1 VSLVVIGLNHRTTPV
16 ELLERMAVPP
26 PELAKALHTL
36 ERSDNLDE
44 VAVLSTCNRTEVYAR
59 CTRFHPAVEDVRN
72 FLTDQSG
79 LDPDMITDHL
89 YTYHDDAAVAH
100 LFGVAAGVDSMI
112 VGEGEIL
119 GQVREAW
126 QVAEREGMIGQ
137 LLSRVFHQSV
147 EVGKRARTETGIGRH
162 AVSVSSAA
170 VAVAGE
176 RLGGL
181 ENRRVLVVGAGD
193 VGTGMAIALNGA
205 GVGEIVVANRSPERA
220 DELAARVG
228 GRAIGLDAVRDGLVE
243 TDVLLAST
251 GAPDVLLERSEIES
265 AMSRRDGRALL
276 IVDIAVPRNVDPG
289 VGQVFGVTLLDIDGL
304 KAFAAQSLAQRRQEI
319 GKVREIIT
327 EELDKFRLERSARE
341 VAPLISSMRARA
353 EELRGFELERFRSR
367 LAGLDDDERDAV
379 DALTRG
385 LVNKLLHDPT
395 VRVKDAAG
403 TARGEVYAD
412 ALAALFGLEDV
423 SDSASGPEPEA
434 PADGRGGGGSADR
447 RSRSP
452 SLRGRQARP

>member
-16 ELLERMAVPP
+16 ELLERIAVPP

-228 GRAIGLDAVRDGLVE
+228 GRSIGLDTVRDALVDA
-243 TDVLLAST
+243 DVLLAST

-265 AMSRRDGRALL
+265 AMGRRDGRALL
-276 IVDIAVPRNVDPG
+276 VVDIAVPRNVDPG

-304 KAFAAQSLAQRRQEI
+304 KAFAAQSLEQRRQEI

-353 EELRGFELERFRSR
+353 EELRGVELERFRSR
-367 LAGLDDDERDAV
+367 LAALDDDERVAV

-403 TARGEVYAD
+403 TARGELYAD
-412 ALAALFGLEDV
+412 ALAALFGLEDA
-423 SDSASGPEPEA
+423 SDHASGPEPEA
-434 PADGRGGGGSADR
+434 PADES
-447 RSRSP
+447 
-452 SLRGRQARP
+452 

>member
-36 ERSDNLDE
+36 ERSDNLAE

-59 CTRFHPAVEDVRN
+59 CTRFHPAVEDVRH

-79 LDPDMITDHL
+79 LDPDTITDHL

-181 ENRRVLVVGAGD
+181 DNRRVLVVGAGD

-205 GVGEIVVANRSPERA
+205 GVGEIVVANRSRERA
-220 DELAARVG
+220 AELAARVG
-228 GRAIGLDAVRDGLVE
+228 GRAIGLDTVRDALVD

-251 GAPDVLLERSEIES
+251 GAPDVLLERSEIEA

-304 KAFAAQSLAQRRQEI
+304 KAFAAESLDQRRQEI
-319 GKVREIIT
+319 GKVREIVT

-353 EELRGFELERFRSR
+353 EELRSAELARFRSR
-367 LAGLDDDERDAV
+367 LAELDDDERAAV

-403 TARGEVYAD
+403 TARGELYAD
-412 ALAALFGLEDV
+412 ALAALFGLED
-423 SDSASGPEPEA
+423 ASEPASPESEPR
-434 PADGRGGGGSADR
+434 ADG
-447 RSRSP
+447 
-452 SLRGRQARP
+452 L

>member
-16 ELLERMAVPP
+16 ELLERIAVPP

-228 GRAIGLDAVRDGLVE
+228 GRSIGLDTVRDALVDA
-243 TDVLLAST
+243 DVLLAST

-265 AMSRRDGRALL
+265 AMGRRDGRALL
-276 IVDIAVPRNVDPG
+276 VVDIAVPRNVDPG

-304 KAFAAQSLAQRRQEI
+304 KAFAAQSLEQRRQEI

-353 EELRGFELERFRSR
+353 EELRGVELERFRSR
-367 LAGLDDDERDAV
+367 LAALDDDERDAV

-403 TARGEVYAD
+403 TARGELYAD
-412 ALAALFGLEDV
+412 ALAALFGLEDA
-423 SDSASGPEPEA
+423 SDHASGPEPEA
-434 PADGRGGGGSADR
+434 PADES
-447 RSRSP
+447 
-452 SLRGRQARP
+452 

>member
-1 VSLVVIGLNHRTTPV
+1 MSLVVIGLNHRTTPV
-16 ELLERMAVPP
+16 SLLERMAVPA
-26 PELAKALHTL
+26 PELPKALHTL
-36 ERSDNLDE
+36 ERSENLAE

-72 FLTDQSG
+72 FLTDQSS
-79 LDPDMITDHL
+79 LDPDTISDHL

-126 QVAEREGMIGQ
+126 QIAEQESAIGP
-137 LLSRVFHQSV
+137 LVSRVFRQAV

-181 ENRRVLVVGAGD
+181 EGRRVLVVGAGD
-193 VGTGMAIALNGA
+193 VGAGMAIALRGA
-205 GVGEIVVANRSPERA
+205 GVSDIVVANRSAERGA
-220 DELAARVG
+220 ELAARVD
-228 GRAIGLDAVRDGLVE
+228 GRAIGLDGVVDQLVE

-251 GAPDVLLERSEIES
+251 GAGDVLLERSDIE
-265 AMSRRDGRALL
+265 ATMSRRGDRALL

-289 VGQVFGVTLLDIDGL
+289 VSQVFGVTLLDIDDL
-304 KAFAAQSLAQRRQEI
+304 KAFAALSLEQRRQEI
-319 GKVREIIT
+319 GTVREIIS
-327 EELDKFRLERSARE
+327 EELDRFRVERSARE
-341 VAPLISSMRARA
+341 VAPLVSSLRARA
-353 EELRGFELERFRSR
+353 EELRAGELARYRSR
-367 LAGLDDDERDAV
+367 LASLDPASREAV

-385 LVNKLLHDPT
+385 IVNKLLHDPT

-403 TARGEVYAD
+403 TPQGDLYAD
-412 ALAALFGLEDV
+412 ALATLFDLEAAADP
-423 SDSASGPEPEA
+423 AEPA
-434 PADGRGGGGSADR
+434 ADGE
-447 RSRSP
+447 
-452 SLRGRQARP
+452 

>member
-16 ELLERMAVPP
+16 ELLERIAVPP

-89 YTYHDDAAVAH
+89 YTYHDDATVAH

-205 GVGEIVVANRSPERA
+205 GVGEIVVANRSRERA

-228 GRAIGLDAVRDGLVE
+228 GRAIGLDTVRDALVD

-304 KAFAAQSLAQRRQEI
+304 KAFAAQSLEQRRQEI

-353 EELRGFELERFRSR
+353 EELRGAELERFRSR
-367 LAGLDDDERDAV
+367 LAALDDDERAAV

-403 TARGEVYAD
+403 TARGEIYAD
-412 ALAALFGLEDV
+412 ALAALFGLDDA
-423 SDSASGPEPEA
+423 SDPAPGPETEA
-434 PADGRGGGGSADR
+434 PADGSG
-447 RSRSP
+447 
-452 SLRGRQARP
+452 

>member
-16 ELLERMAVPP
+16 ELLERMAVPA
-26 PELAKALHTL
+26 PELAKALHAL
-36 ERSDNLDE
+36 EGSDNLAE

-72 FLTDQSG
+72 FLTDQSS
-79 LDPDMITDHL
+79 LDPDTITDHL

-100 LFGVAAGVDSMI
+100 LFGVSAGVDSMI

-126 QVAEREGMIGQ
+126 HIAEREGMIGP
-137 LLSRVFHQSV
+137 LLSRAFRQAV

-181 ENRRVLVVGAGD
+181 DNRRVLVIGAGD
-193 VGTGMAIALNGA
+193 VGTAMAVALNGA
-205 GVGEIVVANRSPERA
+205 GVGEIVVANRSPKRA

-228 GRAIGLDAVRDGLVE
+228 GRAIALDSVNDALVAA
-243 TDVLLAST
+243 DVVLAST
-251 GAPDVLLERSEIES
+251 SASDLLLERSEIEA
-265 AMSRRDGRALL
+265 AMARRDGRALL

-319 GKVREIIT
+319 DKVRGIIT
-327 EELDKFRLERSARE
+327 QELDRYRLERSARE
-341 VAPLISSMRARA
+341 VAPLISLLRAHA
-353 EELRGFELERFRSR
+353 EELRGAELARFRSR
-367 LAGLDDDERDAV
+367 LARLDPDAREAV

-395 VRVKDAAG
+395 VRIKDAAG
-403 TARGEVYAD
+403 TTQGELYAD
-412 ALAALFGLEDV
+412 ALAALFGLEG
-423 SDSASGPEPEA
+423 ASESGAAADPEA
-434 PADGRGGGGSADR
+434 PADGSA
-447 RSRSP
+447 
-452 SLRGRQARP
+452 

>member
-1 VSLVVIGLNHRTTPV
+1 MSLVVIGLNHRTTPV

-36 ERSDNLDE
+36 ERSENLAE

-72 FLTDQSG
+72 FLTDQSS
-79 LDPDMITDHL
+79 LDPDTITDHL

-126 QVAEREGMIGQ
+126 LVAEHEGMIGQ
-137 LLSRVFHQSV
+137 LLSRVFRQAV

-170 VAVAGE
+170 VTVAGE

-181 ENRRVLVVGAGD
+181 EDRRVLVIGAGD
-193 VGTGMAIALNGA
+193 VGAAMAIALKGA
-205 GVGEIVVANRSPERA
+205 GVGEIVVANRTAERA
-220 DELAARVG
+220 EELAARVG
-228 GRAIGLDAVRDGLVE
+228 GRAIGLDGVVDVLVE
-243 TDVLLAST
+243 SDVLLAST
-251 GAPDVLLERSEIES
+251 GASDVLLERGDIEGTM
-265 AMSRRDGRALL
+265 ARRDGRALL
-276 IVDIAVPRNVDPG
+276 VVDIAVPRNVDPG
-289 VGQVFGVTLLDIDGL
+289 VGQVFGVTLLDIDDL
-304 KAFAAQSLAQRRQEI
+304 KAFAAQSLEQRRQEI
-319 GKVREIIT
+319 GKVRAIIT
-327 EELDKFRLERSARE
+327 EELDRFRLERSARE
-341 VAPLISSMRARA
+341 VAPLIAVLRARA
-353 EELRGFELERFRSR
+353 EELRDAELARFRSR
-367 LAGLDDDERDAV
+367 LAGLDPAARDAV

-395 VRVKDAAG
+395 VRIKDAAG
-403 TARGEVYAD
+403 TAQGELYAD
-412 ALAALFGLEDV
+412 ALAALFGLEDASEP
-423 SDSASGPEPEA
+423 SDPETP
-434 PADGRGGGGSADR
+434 GS
-447 RSRSP
+447 
-452 SLRGRQARP
+452 

>member
-16 ELLERMAVPP
+16 ELLERMAVPAT
-26 PELAKALHTL
+26 ELAKALHAL
-36 ERSDNLDE
+36 DGSDNLAE
-44 VAVLSTCNRTEVYAR
+44 VAVLSTCNRTEVYAH

-72 FLTDQSG
+72 FLTDQSS
-79 LDPDMITDHL
+79 LDPDAITDHL

-100 LFGVAAGVDSMI
+100 LFGVSAGVDSMI

-126 QVAEREGMIGQ
+126 RIAERERMIGP
-137 LLSRVFHQSV
+137 LLSRAFRQAV

-176 RLGGL
+176 QLGGL
-181 ENRRVLVVGAGD
+181 DNRRVLVIGAGD
-193 VGTGMAIALNGA
+193 VGTAMAIALNGA

-220 DELAARVG
+220 NELAARVG
-228 GRAIGLDAVRDGLVE
+228 GRAIALEGVNDALVAA
-243 TDVLLAST
+243 DVVLAST
-251 GAPDVLLERSEIES
+251 SASDVLLERSEIEA
-265 AMSRRDGRALL
+265 AMARREGRALL

-319 GKVREIIT
+319 DKVRGIIT
-327 EELDKFRLERSARE
+327 QELDRFRLERSARE
-341 VAPLISSMRARA
+341 VVPLISLLRARA
-353 EELRGFELERFRSR
+353 EELRAAELNRFRSR
-367 LAGLDDDERDAV
+367 LARLDPEARESV

-395 VRVKDAAG
+395 VRIKDAAG
-403 TARGEVYAD
+403 TAQGELYAN
-412 ALAALFGLEDV
+412 ALAALFGLEG
-423 SDSASGPEPEA
+423 APELAATPDPEA
-434 PADGRGGGGSADR
+434 PADGSA
-447 RSRSP
+447 
-452 SLRGRQARP
+452 

>member
-16 ELLERMAVPP
+16 ELLERIAVPP

-89 YTYHDDAAVAH
+89 YTYHDDATVAH

-126 QVAEREGMIGQ
+126 LVAEREGMIGQ

-181 ENRRVLVVGAGD
+181 ESRRVLVVGAGD

-205 GVGEIVVANRSPERA
+205 GVGEIVVANRSRERA

-228 GRAIGLDAVRDGLVE
+228 GRAIGLDTVRDALVDA
-243 TDVLLAST
+243 DVLLAST

-304 KAFAAQSLAQRRQEI
+304 KAFAAQSLEQRRQEI

-353 EELRGFELERFRSR
+353 EDLRGAELDRFRSR
-367 LAGLDDDERDAV
+367 LAALDDDERDAV

-403 TARGEVYAD
+403 TARGELYAD
-412 ALAALFGLEDV
+412 ALAALFGLDDA
-423 SDSASGPEPEA
+423 SDPAPGPETEA
-434 PADGRGGGGSADR
+434 PADGSG
-447 RSRSP
+447 
-452 SLRGRQARP
+452 

>member
-36 ERSDNLDE
+36 ERSDNLAE

-59 CTRFHPAVEDVRN
+59 CTRFHPAVEDVRH

-79 LDPDMITDHL
+79 LDPDTITDHL

-181 ENRRVLVVGAGD
+181 DNRRVLVVGAGD

-205 GVGEIVVANRSPERA
+205 GVGEIVVANRSRERA
-220 DELAARVG
+220 AELAARVR
-228 GRAIGLDAVRDGLVE
+228 GRAIGLDTVRDALVD

-251 GAPDVLLERSEIES
+251 GAPDVLLERSEIEA

-304 KAFAAQSLAQRRQEI
+304 KAFAAESLDQRRQEI
-319 GKVREIIT
+319 GKVREIVT

-353 EELRGFELERFRSR
+353 EELRGAELARFRSR
-367 LAGLDDDERDAV
+367 LAELDDDERAAV

-403 TARGEVYAD
+403 TARGELYAD
-412 ALAALFGLEDV
+412 ALAALFGLED
-423 SDSASGPEPEA
+423 ASEPASPESEPR
-434 PADGRGGGGSADR
+434 ADG
-447 RSRSP
+447 
-452 SLRGRQARP
+452 L

>member
-1 VSLVVIGLNHRTTPV
+1 MSLVVIGLNHRTTPV

-36 ERSDNLDE
+36 ERSENLAE

-72 FLTDQSG
+72 FLTDQSS
-79 LDPDMITDHL
+79 LDPDTITDHL

-126 QVAEREGMIGQ
+126 LVAEHEGMIGQ
-137 LLSRVFHQSV
+137 LLSRVFRQAV

-170 VAVAGE
+170 VTVAGE

-181 ENRRVLVVGAGD
+181 EDRRVLVIGAGD
-193 VGTGMAIALNGA
+193 VGAAMAIALKGA
-205 GVGEIVVANRSPERA
+205 GVGEIVVANRTAERA
-220 DELAARVG
+220 EELAARVG
-228 GRAIGLDAVRDGLVE
+228 GRAIGLDGVVDVLVE
-243 TDVLLAST
+243 SDVLLAST
-251 GAPDVLLERSEIES
+251 GASDVLLERGDIEGTM
-265 AMSRRDGRALL
+265 ARRDGRALL
-276 IVDIAVPRNVDPG
+276 VVDIAVPRNVDPG
-289 VGQVFGVTLLDIDGL
+289 VGQVFGVTLLDIDDL
-304 KAFAAQSLAQRRQEI
+304 KAFAAQSLEQRRQEI
-319 GKVREIIT
+319 GKVRAIIT
-327 EELDKFRLERSARE
+327 EELDRFRLERSARE
-341 VAPLISSMRARA
+341 VAPLIAVLRARA
-353 EELRGFELERFRSR
+353 EELRDAELARFRSR
-367 LAGLDDDERDAV
+367 LAGLDPAARDAV

-395 VRVKDAAG
+395 VRIKDAAG
-403 TARGEVYAD
+403 TAQGELYAD
-412 ALAALFGLEDV
+412 ALAALFGLEDASEP
-423 SDSASGPEPEA
+423 SDAETP
-434 PADGRGGGGSADR
+434 GS
-447 RSRSP
+447 
-452 SLRGRQARP
+452 

>member
-1 VSLVVIGLNHRTTPV
+1 MSLVVIGLNHRTTPV

-26 PELAKALHTL
+26 PELAKALHIL
-36 ERSDNLDE
+36 ERSDNLAE

-72 FLTDQSG
+72 FLTDQSA
-79 LDPDMITDHL
+79 LDPETIADHL

-137 LLSRVFHQSV
+137 LLSRVFRQSV

-181 ENRRVLVVGAGD
+181 DGRHVLVVGAGD
-193 VGTGMAIALNGA
+193 VGTSMAIALSGA
-205 GVGEIVVANRSPERA
+205 GVREIVVANRSPARA
-220 DELAARVG
+220 NELATRVG
-228 GRAIGLDAVRDGLVE
+228 GRAIGLEQVRDALVE
-243 TDVLLAST
+243 ADLLLAST
-251 GAPDVLLERSEIES
+251 GSGDVLLERAEIES
-265 AMSRRDGRALL
+265 AMARRGGRALL

-304 KAFAAQSLAQRRQEI
+304 KAFAAQSLEQRRQEI
-319 GKVREIIT
+319 DKVRTIIT

-353 EELRGFELERFRSR
+353 EELRAAEVERFRSR
-367 LAGLDDDERDAV
+367 FGGLDPHEREAV
-379 DALTRG
+379 DALTRA

-395 VRVKDAAG
+395 VRIKDAAG
-403 TARGEVYAD
+403 TAQGELYAD
-412 ALAALFGLEDV
+412 ALAALFALEDA
-423 SDSASGPEPEA
+423 SDPG
-434 PADGRGGGGSADR
+434 
-447 RSRSP
+447 SP
-452 SLRGRQARP
+452 SESKAPTDGL